1 MFFNVVYKPIKQP
14 SLLCRSTLIYL
25 DGFITSGALGDA
37 RRCSAEV
44 RPLESFD
51 PPPRPLQFL
60 LEESAD
66 GRSL

>member
-1 MFFNVVYKPIKQP
+1 MWFIFTKNNIAFV
-14 SLLCRSTLIYL
+14 SLHL
-25 DGFITSGALGDA
+25 DGFITSGNA
-37 RRCSAEV
+37 RLCSAEV